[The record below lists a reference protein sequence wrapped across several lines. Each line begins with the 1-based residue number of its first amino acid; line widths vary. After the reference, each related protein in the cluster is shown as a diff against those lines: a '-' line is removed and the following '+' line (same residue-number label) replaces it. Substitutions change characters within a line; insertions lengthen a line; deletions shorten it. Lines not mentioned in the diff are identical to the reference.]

1 MASNKDMWM
10 VRAGEDAFLFDE
22 FKSKNAVMIGWND
35 TGDLSKVLMP
45 EQIKKIYKDKWPES
59 KDGNVNINAGQ
70 ISRFRFDFKKGDYVV
85 TYNPDDRK
93 YLVGEIIGDYE
104 YNPKIAEYFHI
115 HQTKWVGEVSRDKLL
130 ISTRNTLGAISTVFK
145 LGDDAR
151 VDVLRVLEGG
161 GTQVAENAEQE
172 KTELTTIK
180 EDVALKAQEFIKD
193 KLIALDWDEMQELI
207 AGLLRGMGY
216 KTIVSPKG
224 SDRGRDIQASPDG
237 LGLEDPRIV
246 VEVKHRSGQ
255 MGSKEVRSFITGAGH
270 GSKGLYVS
278 TGGFSKDAK
287 YEAERSTTPIT
298 LIDIDML
305 VSLLIQYYDSLDMD
319 TRSLIPLVKIYW
331 PA

>member
-1 MASNKDMWM
+1 MRQELTYPS
-10 VRAGEDAFLFDE
+10 
-22 FKSKNAVMIGWND
+22 
-35 TGDLSKVLMP
+35 
-45 EQIKKIYKDKWPES
+45 
-59 KDGNVNINAGQ
+59 
-70 ISRFRFDFKKGDYVV
+70 FR
-85 TYNPDDRK
+85 R
-93 YLVGEIIGDYE
+93 
-104 YNPKIAEYFHI
+104 
-115 HQTKWVGEVSRDKLL
+115 
-130 ISTRNTLGAISTVFK
+130 
-145 LGDDAR
+145 
-151 VDVLRVLEGG
+151 G
-161 GTQVAENAEQE
+161 GTQVAENPEQE

-224 SDRGRDIQASPDG
+224 ADRGRDIQASPDG

-255 MGSKEVRSFITGAGH
+255 MGSKEVRSFITGVGH

-298 LIDIDML
+298 LIDMDML
-305 VSLLIQYYDSLDMD
+305 VGLLIQYYDNLDMD

>member
-1 MASNKDMWM
+1 MANNKDMWM
-10 VRAGEDAFLFDE
+10 VRAGEDAFLFDD
-22 FKSKNAVMIGWND
+22 FRNKDAVVIGWND
-35 TGDLSKVLMP
+35 IGDLSNVSTP
-45 EQIKKIYKDKWPES
+45 EQIKKIYREKRPEATN
-59 KDGNVNINAGQ
+59 GNVNINAGQ

-85 TYNPDDRK
+85 TYNPQDRK
-93 YLVGEIIGDYE
+93 YLVGEIISDYK
-104 YNPKIAEYFHI
+104 YDPKIAKYYHAR
-115 HQTKWVGEVSRDKLL
+115 QVKWLGEVLRDKLL
-130 ISTRNTLGAISTVFK
+130 TSTRNTLGAISTVFN
-145 LGDDAR
+145 LGDDAKA
-151 VDVLRVLEGG
+151 DVLRVLEGG
-161 GTQVAENAEQE
+161 GTQVAEDAEQE
-172 KTELTTIK
+172 KAELTTIK

-193 KLIALDWDEMQELI
+193 KLSALDWDEMQELI

-224 SDRGRDIQASPDG
+224 ADRGRDIQASPDG
-237 LGLEDPRIV
+237 LGLEEPRIV

-255 MGSKEVRSFITGAGH
+255 MGSKDVRSFITGVGH
-270 GSKGLYVS
+270 GNKGLYVS

-305 VSLLIQYYDSLDMD
+305 VGLLIQYYDNLDMD